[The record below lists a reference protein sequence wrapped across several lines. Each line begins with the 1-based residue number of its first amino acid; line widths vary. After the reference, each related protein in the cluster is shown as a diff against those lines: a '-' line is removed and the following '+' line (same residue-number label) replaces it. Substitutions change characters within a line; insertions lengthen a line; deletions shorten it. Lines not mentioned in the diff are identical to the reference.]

1 MDYQMIQ
8 HIIFSH
14 TYQDQHQLMCVYMY
28 FLGLS
33 KSRTS
38 SISSLAEIDVGDR
51 VIVAGQ
57 RKGTI
62 KFVGDTKFAPGKTP
76 LQNML
81 KTLQYSKKHEQIF
94 LIKFRMPSFVC
105 NIIFLIFRFWML
117 GT

>member
-1 MDYQMIQ
+1 
-8 HIIFSH
+8 
-14 TYQDQHQLMCVYMY
+14 MCLY

-62 KFVGDTKFAPGKTP
+62 RFVGDTKFAPGKTSS
-76 LQNML
+76 QNMF
-81 KTLQYSKKHEQIF
+81 KTLEH
-94 LIKFRMPSFVC
+94 
-105 NIIFLIFRFWML
+105 
-117 GT
+117 